1 MTIAAEK
8 PLSGSGPVDPGA
20 PDDEPGD
27 DEPGD
32 DGGRDRTTGRGL
44 WIALL
49 VAALVLGSAVG
60 WRIGRAQGDPTVPGH
75 GSVDVGFFQDMST
88 HHNQAI
94 SMAFTY
100 LAHGTDP
107 LLRQI
112 AGEIVTYQSSEIGMM
127 GEYLTT
133 WHQAGTEDG
142 TAMGWMGMRVPR
154 ADMPGLATKSQ
165 LATLAAARGD
175 ALDQE
180 FTRLMIDH
188 HAGGIHMADYAGPH
202 AITAAVKRWAASMAD
217 GQRGEISE
225 MNRWRVSHG
234 MAAVPVHLS

>member
-1 MTIAAEK
+1 MTIAADET
-8 PLSGSGPVDPGA
+8 LSGSGPIEPLD
-20 PDDEPGD
+20 PDDEPGA
-27 DEPGD
+27 G
-32 DGGRDRTTGRGL
+32 GGRDGATGREI
-44 WIALL
+44 WIVLL
-49 VAALVLGSAVG
+49 VASLVLGGAVG
-60 WRIGRAQGDPTVPGH
+60 WRIGRSQGDPTVPGRT
-75 GSVDVGFFQDMST
+75 SVDVGFFQDMST

-100 LAHGTDP
+100 LANGTDP

-112 AGEIVTYQSSEIGMM
+112 ASEIVTYQSSEIGMM

-133 WHQAGTEDG
+133 WHQAGTEND
-142 TAMGWMGMRVPR
+142 TAMAWMGMKVPR
-154 ADMPGLATKSQ
+154 ADMPGLATKAQ
-165 LATLAAARGD
+165 LATLADARGP

-188 HAGGIHMADYAGPH
+188 HAGGIDMADYAGPH
-202 AITAAVKRWAASMAD
+202 ATTAAVKRWAASMSD

-234 MAAVPVHLS
+234 MASVPVHVS